1 MSAFAFLAA
10 VAAQVGGGEIFAIL
24 AAADLALQGWESD
37 EVGVGAGVH
46 GDPLKLGVDDVL
58 VRHPGRRKG
67 VWAPDVCARRGVRS
81 CAVCGVCAVWGW
93 GWLSGGCGCVGC

>member
-24 AAADLALQGWESD
+24 AAADLAPQGWESD
-37 EVGVGAGVH
+37 EMEVGVVVH
-46 GDPLKLGVDDVL
+46 GVPLKPEANDVWVLLQGLQRGVL
-58 VRHPGRRKG
+58 
-67 VWAPDVCARRGVRS
+67 APDVCARRGVRS